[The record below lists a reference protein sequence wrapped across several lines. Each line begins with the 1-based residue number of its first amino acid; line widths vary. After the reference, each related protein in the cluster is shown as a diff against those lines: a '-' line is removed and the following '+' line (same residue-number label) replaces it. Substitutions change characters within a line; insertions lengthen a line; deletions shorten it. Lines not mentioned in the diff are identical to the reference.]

1 MPAPVAAVRLLRS
14 GFGLSFS
21 DKVLGLKQRKQKLPE
36 EENKGKTASKG
47 EKSKEAGGKDC
58 KSIAELLA

>member
-1 MPAPVAAVRLLRS
+1 LV
-14 GFGLSFS
+14 FNLSPLALS
-21 DKVLGLKQRKQKLPE
+21 QGRRQGTKENPKLPE